1 MFNLNLTLTRCTLKC
16 QMKGKRK
23 KNNLTPVERTLGM
36 WDYLAICTP
45 PITYASVKD
54 RLGNERTY
62 GPEIGTKCQE

>member
-1 MFNLNLTLTRCTLKC
+1 MSSERKE
-16 QMKGKRK
+16 K

-54 RLGNERTY
+54 RLGNEQTY